1 MYDDEW
7 VMIILFLDCRK
18 LEFMFLYI
26 VINLDVDNE

>member
-7 VMIILFLDCRK
+7 VMIILFLDRRK